1 MKGQSLIELL
11 IAAGIFVMTVSVV
24 ASLLI
29 DGYISNLQASQN
41 SQAIFLTEEG
51 LEAVRSI
58 RDNNWNDLT
67 SGSHGISIS
76 QNQWI
81 FQGEEENISDKLPEG
96 VRKVIVESIGVDR
109 KKVTSQVTWKIPP
122 AKSTKIELVTYFT
135 NWKK

>member
-1 MKGQSLIELL
+1 
-11 IAAGIFVMTVSVV
+11 MTVSVV

-135 NWKK
+135 NWQK

>member
-41 SQAIFLTEEG
+41 SQAFFLTEEG

-135 NWKK
+135 NWQK

>member
-135 NWKK
+135 NWQK